1 MTNLS
6 RREFVKIGAV
16 SFAALATSPS
26 TLLAQESKP
35 KVDVWVFKGES
46 NRALMEACMET
57 LFANGGFGE
66 NAKKIA
72 IKPNAMFNRTPEE
85 AAATHPDVV
94 EGFLMAAADKGFKD
108 FIMPERFES
117 SAGKNELPERNKI
130 GPVLSKYKVK
140 LVPTKSADSHFK
152 TITIEGAKSLKTV
165 EVCTELLEGDAIV
178 NMPVAKHHGGA
189 KLTMAMK
196 NWMGVVKD
204 PRWWHQNDLPQCIAD
219 FCLFMKP
226 TWTITDA
233 TRCMTSKGPS
243 GPSPDMIYPQQII
256 LSKDQ
261 VAADVVAAQLFHD
274 NPFTAVKYL
283 AIARDMNI
291 GETDV
296 NNMNIQRIAV

>member
-1 MTNLS
+1 MMKVS
-6 RREFVKIGAV
+6 RREFVKIGAL
-16 SFAALATSPS
+16 SSAALATSPS
-26 TLLAQESKP
+26 TLLAQQSKP
-35 KVDVWVFKGES
+35 KVDVWVFKGPD
-46 NRALMEACMET
+46 NQVLMKQCMET
-57 LFANGGFGE
+57 LFANGGLAG
-66 NAKKIA
+66 NVKKIA

-94 EGFLMAAADKGFKD
+94 EGFLKAAADKGFTD
-108 FIMPERFES
+108 ILLPERFAS
-117 SAGKNELPERNKI
+117 SAGKNELPERNGI

-140 LVPTKSADSHFK
+140 LIPTKSADSNFK

-165 EVCTELLEGDAIV
+165 DVCSELLEADAVV
-178 NMPVAKHHGGA
+178 NMPVAKHHSGA

-219 FCLFMKP
+219 FCLFLKP
-226 TWTITDA
+226 TWTIIDA
-233 TRCMTSKGPS
+233 TRCMTSKGPN

-274 NPFTAVKYL
+274 DPFAVVKYL
-283 AIARDMNI
+283 AIAKDMNI

-296 NNMNIQRIAV
+296 ANMNIRRIEC